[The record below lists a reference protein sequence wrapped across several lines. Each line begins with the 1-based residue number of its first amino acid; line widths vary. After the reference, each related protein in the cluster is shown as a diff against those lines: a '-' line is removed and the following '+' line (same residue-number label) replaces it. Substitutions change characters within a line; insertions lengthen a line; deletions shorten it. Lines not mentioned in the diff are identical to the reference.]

1 MLAVGGIIQ
10 GNTVVIED
18 EDIRDYEGRDVIVT
32 ILDYPYKKQKK
43 KKVDLKKY
51 MGRGEKLF
59 QSDAQEYIR
68 EMRDNDRI

>member
-1 MLAVGGIIQ
+1 MLAVKGIIQ
-10 GNTVVIED
+10 GDTVVIED
-18 EDIRDYEGRDVIVT
+18 EDIKRYDGKDVIVT
-32 ILDYPYKKQKK
+32 ILDYPYKKQQ

-59 QSDAQEYIR
+59 QSDAQEHIR

>member
-1 MLAVGGIIQ
+1 MLALKGVIQ

-18 EDIRDYEGRDVIVT
+18 EDIRSYEGKDVIVT
-32 ILDYPYKKQKK
+32 ILDYPYKKVK

-51 MGRGEKLF
+51 VGRGEKLF

-68 EMRDNDRI
+68 EMRDDERI